1 MPSRR
6 DGPPF
11 HMTEMIDAEPALAV
25 RILHRLA
32 GDPNVQRLAA
42 SIRETSSA
50 GRPIAV
56 VGCGTSEHAAQAVAE
71 LIREGLE
78 LARFHP
84 PEDGEIPPGNDPGD
98 VSVVPAF
105 APGEAGSPVAWPA
118 FEASLKWPPG
128 RAGLVIGVSH
138 EGGTWATNQ
147 AIDNAGTLGA
157 TVALITA
164 AGRSPAATVSDIVID
179 TAEIDQSWCHTVGY
193 LSPIIAGVAIQREI
207 LGLEFGRQAIESLDP
222 LDVRAVLELALAPSA
237 VASIEGMASHL
248 AGCDQVIVV
257 ASGVDRIAARE
268 LVLKIEEGAHLPAA
282 MRDVETLLHG
292 HLAGMD
298 GRTGL
303 VAIAADGDDAEAR
316 GRRLGHVLR
325 AAREIGIR
333 PAAILA
339 AESLAGYAGA
349 IDPALTP
356 SGRAVMATE
365 SSNLAGV
372 GLALIATAVPLQLLT
387 ERIARARGVNPDP
400 IRRDDPAYLRAA
412 AASDPEA

>member
-11 HMTEMIDAEPALAV
+11 HMTEMIHAEPGLAV

-42 SIRETSSA
+42 SVRETSNER
-50 GRPIAV
+50 RPIVV

-84 PEDGEIPPGNDPGD
+84 PDDGEIPPGNDPND
-98 VSVVPAF
+98 VSIVSAF

-138 EGGTWATNQ
+138 EGGTWATGH

-157 TVALITA
+157 TVALVTA

-193 LSPIIAGVAIQREI
+193 LSPIFAGIAVQREI
-207 LGLEFGRQAIESLDP
+207 LGQVVRPALDPLDP
-222 LDVRAVLELALAPSA
+222 LDVRGLLELALAPDA

-248 AGCDQVIVV
+248 AGCDRVIVV
-257 ASGVDRIAARE
+257 ASGIDRIAARE
-268 LVLKIEEGAHLPAA
+268 LVLKIEEGTHLPAG
-282 MRDVETLLHG
+282 MREVETLLHG

-298 GRTGL
+298 ERTGL
-303 VAIAADGDDAEAR
+303 VAIAADGDEAEDRA
-316 GRRLGHVLR
+316 RRLGHVLR
-325 AAREIGIR
+325 AAREIGVR
-333 PAAILA
+333 PAAILV
-339 AESLAGYAGA
+339 SGPLADYGGA

-356 SGRAVMATE
+356 AGRVVITTPFG
-365 SSNLAGV
+365 NVAGV
-372 GLALIATAVPLQLLT
+372 GRALIATAVPLQLLT
-387 ERIARARGVNPDP
+387 ERMARARGVNPDP

-412 AASDPEA
+412 AVSDPEA